1 MEEANACSDFW
12 FILVSLS
19 INCDCIYALSLKCI
33 SILIPDCY
41 CRFRFISQLPLHA
54 VGAGVLCDNIPGLA
68 GRQRRLCRM
77 HPGVMVSLG
86 EGAKMGIKECQSQF
100 RFHRWNCSTLDRDAS
115 VFGKV
120 MLKGRVNERM
130 QQSDKHWRH
139 FKVRNI
145 FISYMI
151 TCDNYPV
158 IILDYTLQL
167 WICEFKLYQ
176 YNALINP
183 FIYKLYIFI
192 TKSICTC
199 IWESFWS
206 SLLRVL
212 HISFFRIQ
220 RK

>member
-1 MEEANACSDFW
+1 M
-12 FILVSLS
+12 
-19 INCDCIYALSLKCI
+19 
-33 SILIPDCY
+33 
-41 CRFRFISQLPLHA
+41 
-54 VGAGVLCDNIPGLA
+54 LCDNIPGLA

-192 TKSICTC
+192 TKSIYVHVSEKVFDPRYYEYYTFRSSAYKENRTYSPCE
-199 IWESFWS
+199 INVSFKAIA
-206 SLLRVL
+206 VN
-212 HISFFRIQ
+212 HISHNLVESEISGVRTTVSAFIFYDI
-220 RK
+220 RKR